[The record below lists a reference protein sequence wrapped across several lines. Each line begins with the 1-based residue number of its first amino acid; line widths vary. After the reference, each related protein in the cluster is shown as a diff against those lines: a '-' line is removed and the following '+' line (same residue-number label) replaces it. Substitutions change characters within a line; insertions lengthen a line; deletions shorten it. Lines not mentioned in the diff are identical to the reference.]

1 MFKKCFSHYPICM
14 QFLAVSSNYIAVA
27 VDVAAKCTYEPHVF
41 SHSVAMSSAECNR
54 CIYINISSNTSDTNL
69 ADQLHLW
76 TTIAIFVIRKVRQK
90 IDVFL
95 TTSAQASNTTVCRAA
110 QVKTK
115 RVSSKWTVTTKQI
128 WLLTKTQSDVTKLI
142 CCNYSS
148 SSTLNFEKYIIQTHT
163 FKIDCVHLD
172 HHLLLNALLI
182 SNAVVKAR
190 KIMLHRLQD
199 FTVLQSQKTNI
210 LKMSSHQLIL
220 EDMLLLKFSFLLQIG
235 DVDLMLS
242 LAHLSSS
249 ELT

>member
-76 TTIAIFVIRKVRQK
+76 TTIAIVVIRKVRQK

-95 TTSAQASNTTVCRAA
+95 TTSAQASNTTVCCAA

-142 CCNYSS
+142 FCNYSS
-148 SSTLNFEKYIIQTHT
+148 SSMLKFEKYIIQIHT

-172 HHLLLNALLI
+172 LI
-182 SNAVVKAR
+182 
-190 KIMLHRLQD
+190 
-199 FTVLQSQKTNI
+199 TYC
-210 LKMSSHQLIL
+210 
-220 EDMLLLKFSFLLQIG
+220 
-235 DVDLMLS
+235 LM
-242 LAHLSSS
+242 HF
-249 ELT
+249 